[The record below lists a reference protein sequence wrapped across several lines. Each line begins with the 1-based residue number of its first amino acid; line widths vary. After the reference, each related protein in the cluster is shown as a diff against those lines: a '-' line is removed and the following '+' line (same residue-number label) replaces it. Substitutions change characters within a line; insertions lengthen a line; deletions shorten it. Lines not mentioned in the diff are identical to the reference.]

1 MCIGAGRIHYEG
13 PVRAIAIYQNKCHK
27 IAITNQGEKRYANQI
42 TISIKTSIKQQH
54 IRGKK

>member
-1 MCIGAGRIHYEG
+1 MCIGADRIHYVR